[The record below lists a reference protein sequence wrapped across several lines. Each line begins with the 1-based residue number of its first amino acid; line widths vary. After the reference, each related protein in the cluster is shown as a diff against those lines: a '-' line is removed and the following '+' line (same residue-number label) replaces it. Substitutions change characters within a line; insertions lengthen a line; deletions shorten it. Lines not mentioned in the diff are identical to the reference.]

1 MNSMDYVVMWYV
13 TLPGGEVKLFMG
25 RVEAWHFATWAEG
38 ASSPR
43 KVGLAALPDTELD
56 A

>member
-1 MNSMDYVVMWYV
+1 MDYVVMWYV
-13 TLPGGEVKLFMG
+13 TLPGGEVKLFMDHA
-25 RVEAWHFATWAEG
+25 EAWHFATWAEK

-43 KVGLAALPDTELD
+43 KVGLAALPDTESG